1 MSETGVSAAAART
14 GEHGAPGRGRL
25 RGNPNLTL
33 LSVALGVMMVALD
46 GTIVAVANPSIQS
59 HLHASLAGIQWV
71 TNGYLLSL
79 AVTLITIGKI
89 GDRFGHRKIFLIGVV
104 GFGLSSAAIGLSG
117 DIAGNLGLIIGF
129 RVLLGIFGAMLQP
142 TALALLRNT
151 FPAHRLNS
159 AIGIWGAVLGAS
171 TAAGPIVGGLLVQH
185 INWEAC
191 FYVNV
196 PVGLIALVVG
206 ALVLK
211 ETAPSPSRSF
221 DIPGI
226 VLLSATLFLLVWSL
240 IKGSSY
246 GWGSGRTIT
255 FFAGAA
261 VGMLLFI
268 LRERRA
274 AEPLLPLRLFR
285 SVPLSAGVVLVI
297 LLMFA
302 LFGAMFFM
310 TFYLENVHGYDP
322 VETGLWLLPMTAMLI
337 VGSPISGWVLT
348 KLGPK
353 IPLCV
358 GMIFAAVAMFGLS
371 RLTATSDPSSTIV
384 WFILL
389 GLGLSPVIVGATD
402 VIVGNASRELAG
414 VASGLQSTAMQLG
427 GTLGTAIL
435 GSIMS
440 ARVASLLPAQ
450 WAAAHLPDLTG
461 AQLAQVE
468 SSVSVGV
475 APVPAG
481 LPAQAA
487 AAITRITHDVF
498 TSGMSTAFLVAGAV
512 AAGGALVAL
521 LTRRPAEEEITPP
534 SGSAASPAQAAGVS
548 S

>member
-1 MSETGVSAAAART
+1 VSDTAVSAAAR
-14 GEHGAPGRGRL
+14 GHRAPGRGGL
-25 RGNPNLTL
+25 RGNPTLTL
-33 LSVALGVMMVALD
+33 LAAALGVMMVALD

-71 TNGYLLSL
+71 TNGYLLAL
-79 AVTLITIGKI
+79 AVTLITIGKF

-117 DIAGNLGLIIGF
+117 DIAGNLGLIIAF

-151 FPAHRLNS
+151 FPAHKLNS

-171 TAAGPIVGGLLVQH
+171 TAAGPIIGGLLVQH

-196 PVGLIALVVG
+196 PVGLIALTVGMVV
-206 ALVLK
+206 LR
-211 ETAPSPSRSF
+211 ETPPSHARSF

-226 VLLSATLFLLVWSL
+226 ALLSVSLFLLVWGL

-246 GWGSGRTIT
+246 GWGSGRTIA
-255 FFAGAA
+255 FFAGAVVVA
-261 VGMLLFI
+261 ALFI

-274 AEPLLPLRLFR
+274 REPLLPLRLFR
-285 SVPLSAGVVLVI
+285 AVPLSAGTVLVI

-302 LFGAMFFM
+302 MFGAMFFM

-322 VETGLWLLPMTAMLI
+322 VKTGLWLLPMTAMLI
-337 VGSPISGWVLT
+337 VGSPISGWLLT

-353 IPLCV
+353 IPLFA
-358 GMIFAAVAMFGLS
+358 GMIFAAVALFGLS
-371 RLTATSDPSSTIV
+371 RLTAGSDPTSTIV
-384 WFILL
+384 WFVLL

-402 VIVGNASRELAG
+402 VIVGNAAVELAG

-427 GTLGTAIL
+427 GVLGTAVL

-440 ARVASLLPAQ
+440 ARVSSLLPAS
-450 WAAAHLPDLTG
+450 WAAAHLPALSA
-461 AQLAQVE
+461 AQLSEAKSAVE
-468 SSVSVGV
+468 VGA
-475 APVPAG
+475 APVSPG
-481 LPAQAA
+481 LPTQIAGSITRVSHDVFSGGMHTAFLAA
-487 AAITRITHDVF
+487 AAV
-498 TSGMSTAFLVAGAV
+498 
-512 AAGGALVAL
+512 ALVGAFIAL
-521 LTRRPAEEEITPP
+521 LTRRPDESDDLPAGPP
-534 SGSAASPAQAAGVS
+534 ARQAAEVS
-548 S
+548 L